1 MSKTA
6 ILYICTGRYDVFFPD
21 FYQTAEQLFLN
32 NHTKHYFV
40 FTDSTTLTQQY
51 KEHTNITFI
60 HQNKLGWPYD
70 TLMRYEMFLKSKHLF
85 ENFDYIFYLNANYVF
100 KKPVGDEFLPLD
112 NHEENGLVAVL
123 HPYFYQ
129 EYSRYSGSRPYKYT
143 YETNPASL
151 AYIPECVY
159 ICGGVNGGVA
169 SAALKMFTELAT
181 RIQIDQNNGIIAV
194 WHDESHHNRYVYELD
209 YKVKLLPPD
218 YAFPEGAGE
227 QTHITCKMLLRDK
240 ENLYGHDFLRGIT
253 DIPISK
259 DTITLKP
266 KPSFIQKLTNIFA
279 KK

>member
-1 MSKTA
+1 MSQIA
-6 ILYICTGRYDVFFPD
+6 ILYICTGRYDVFFPE

-32 NHTKHYFV
+32 NHTIHYFV

-51 KEHTNITFI
+51 KETTNITFI

-85 ENFDYIFYLNANYVF
+85 EKFDYIFYLNANYIF
-100 KKPVGDEFLPLD
+100 KQPVGDEFLPLD
-112 NHEENGLVAVL
+112 NNEENGLIAVI
-123 HPYFYQ
+123 HPGFYQ
-129 EYSRYSGSRPYKYT
+129 QHSRFSGSRPYKYT

-159 ICGGVNGGVA
+159 VCGGVNGGVA
-169 SAALKMFTELAT
+169 SSALKMFTELAK
-181 RIQIDQNNGIIAV
+181 RIQTDQNNGIIAV

-218 YAFPEGAGE
+218 YAFPEDYYEPLPNIA
-227 QTHITCKMLLRDK
+227 CKMLLREK
-240 ENLYGHDFLRGIT
+240 SNFQGHDFIRGLT
-253 DIPISK
+253 DIPNSEK
-259 DTITLKP
+259 TTKKLTL
-266 KPSFIQKLTNIFA
+266 IQKLKSFFV